1 MKEWNVVYRDLLAAQ
16 NMMNEAIATAKTLH
30 ERDMR
35 LVTEI
40 KEDGNMWKA
49 RAEAAERRVA
59 ELEAQLE
66 EQAAR
71 LSGIEGACDIFE
83 DLMWGGTDE

>member
-1 MKEWNVVYRDLLAAQ
+1 
-16 NMMNEAIATAKTLH
+16 
-30 ERDMR
+30 
-35 LVTEI
+35 
-40 KEDGNMWKA
+40 MWKA